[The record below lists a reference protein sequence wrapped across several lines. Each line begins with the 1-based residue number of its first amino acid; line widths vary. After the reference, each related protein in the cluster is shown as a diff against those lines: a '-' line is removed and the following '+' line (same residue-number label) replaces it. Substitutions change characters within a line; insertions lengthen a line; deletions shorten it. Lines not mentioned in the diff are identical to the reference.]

1 VIRKTEISL
10 GSLYCQ
16 LLAAE
21 TRLELQNSQYQSS
34 ANSSACGYGSY
45 HGRGGCQGDGGDRGG
60 FGGHGKAGSGS
71 RTRPVYQLCKM
82 IGLTVMHCWKH
93 FDHNFT
99 GEEKTA
105 NNAEGHGC
113 NVDTTWY

>member
-1 VIRKTEISL
+1 MKTLEDDDFISYVLAGLDHDYNSFIENVIRKTEISL

-71 RTRPVYQLCKM
+71 RTRPVYQL
-82 IGLTVMHCWKH
+82 
-93 FDHNFT
+93 
-99 GEEKTA
+99 
-105 NNAEGHGC
+105 
-113 NVDTTWY
+113 